1 MKENRKVRYTK
12 RVIRESLRELLAE
25 KPLSKITVKELV
37 EQADINRSTFY
48 AHYETLPAL
57 IEEIE
62 VEYAEKAVE
71 SLAIETYSEADFKQ
85 RALAAFLDL
94 LLSDNN
100 LAFWILDDQVSG
112 AGEQYLHDYVG
123 ELLIPHWI
131 ENRKVSKEYAELF
144 FEYIY
149 EGCFGMLKH
158 WYRDPD
164 AFSEGEF
171 RTVFSS
177 VSEHMLSLVH

>member
-25 KPLSKITVKELV
+25 KPLSRITVKELV

-62 VEYAEKAVE
+62 VEYAKKAVE
-71 SLAIETYSEADFKQ
+71 SLAIETYSEADFKR
-85 RALAAFLDL
+85 RAVSAFVDL
-94 LLSDNN
+94 LLADPD

-112 AGEQYLHDYVG
+112 AGEQYLHNYVG
-123 ELLIPHWI
+123 EQLIPRWI
-131 ENRKVSKEYAELF
+131 ENRKVSKEYAEFF

-149 EGCFGMLKH
+149 DGCLGMMKR
-158 WYRDPD
+158 WYREPD
-164 AFSEGEF
+164 ALSEKEF
-171 RTVFSS
+171 KAVFSS
-177 VSEHMLSLVH
+177 VTEHMLSLVH